1 MPKAFSGGPMLA
13 AVTKASVGGTTS
25 LARRRALG
33 AMAGAAAGAALPGYA
48 ATLGAT
54 DGQKSFAQIAF
65 SLAGVATIPLILLE
79 ACTAEFEREFGGDAL
94 VRFVRACERLDA
106 QSLAAPLG
114 DATLE
119 TQARWIVKFLY
130 TGEVVRDGQTEAVWY
145 PWCVA
150 WQATRFAKPPGVC
163 GGAFG
168 WWTAK

>member
-1 MPKAFSGGPMLA
+1 MRA
-13 AVTKASVGGTTS
+13 KASVGGTT
-25 LARRRALG
+25 LFARRRALG
-33 AMAGAAAGAALPGYA
+33 AMAGAAAGAAMPGYA

-54 DGQKSFAQIAF
+54 DGQRSFAQIAF
-65 SLAGVATIPLILLE
+65 SLAGVATIPVILLE
-79 ACTAEFEREFGGDAL
+79 ACTAEFERQFGGDAL

-119 TQARWIVKFLY
+119 KQARWIVKFLY

-145 PWCVA
+145 PWCLA

>member
-1 MPKAFSGGPMLA
+1 
-13 AVTKASVGGTTS
+13 
-25 LARRRALG
+25 
-33 AMAGAAAGAALPGYA
+33 MAGAAAGAALPGYA

-65 SLAGVATIPLILLE
+65 SLAGVATIPVILLE

-119 TQARWIVKFLY
+119 MQARWIVKFLY
-130 TGEVVRDGQTEAVWY
+130 TGRGRAQRTDGGGLVSVVRGVAGNPFREAARRVRRR
-145 PWCVA
+145 VRLVDR
-150 WQATRFAKPPGVC
+150 QMTRSPPTC
-163 GGAFG
+163 ARMS
-168 WWTAK
+168 